1 MRTRSAAFELT
12 LLTVLVMAVL
22 LGAFTWLYFRWERSG
37 MLDEVQRGLSL
48 ASDTLHSSLRH
59 GMMHNE
65 QKEIL
70 NTIERVAHDTR
81 IKRIRL
87 IEHRGGIT
95 LSTVDED
102 LGQRVDRSAASCT
115 LCHTGG
121 GRADSSR
128 ALSSEARTVVE
139 ADTMRAFTPVL
150 AEPGCV
156 TSTCHSR
163 EAESGV
169 LGVIDLSLSLE
180 EVETA
185 LFQSQLQLGGLSL
198 LALILGGGLLWF
210 AMARRFRRPMH
221 DVLSG
226 IRQVAD
232 GDLNHRIPAR
242 VRDEFGELAESFNT
256 MSRQLATVQQGLIQ
270 SERLISMGKLAAG
283 VAHEINNPLTGILS
297 YGEELLEDSNLSDP
311 RRGDYEVIVREA
323 LRCRQ
328 IVRNLLD
335 FARQDKLSLDRVSPR
350 ELVDR
355 ALAVFA
361 RQADF
366 RKIQIRRHIEDD
378 LPAIRVDPVQI
389 QQVLVN
395 LVVNAQQAMVGGG
408 TIDLGVRRL
417 NGGKHIEFSLK
428 DYGPGIPS
436 DIRSRI
442 FEPFFSTKSGKT
454 DGLGLAVCLGIVK
467 HHGGTID
474 LDSEPG
480 QGTTFRVVLP
490 VDGQGLQK
498 KSEGVSDE

>member
-1 MRTRSAAFELT
+1 
-12 LLTVLVMAVL
+12 
-22 LGAFTWLYFRWERSG
+22 
-37 MLDEVQRGLSL
+37 
-48 ASDTLHSSLRH
+48 
-59 GMMHNE
+59 
-65 QKEIL
+65 
-70 NTIERVAHDTR
+70 
-81 IKRIRL
+81 
-87 IEHRGGIT
+87 
-95 LSTVDED
+95 
-102 LGQRVDRSAASCT
+102 
-115 LCHTGG
+115 
-121 GRADSSR
+121 
-128 ALSSEARTVVE
+128 
-139 ADTMRAFTPVL
+139 MRAFTPVL

-156 TSTCHSR
+156 TSDCHSK
-163 EAESGV
+163 EAETGV
-169 LGVIDLSLSLE
+169 LGVIDLSLSLDE
-180 EVETA
+180 EEAA
-185 LFQSQLQLGGLSL
+185 LFRSQLQLGGLSL

-242 VRDEFGELAESFNT
+242 VRDEFGELAE
-256 MSRQLATVQQGLIQ
+256 LIQ

-417 NGGKHIEFSLK
+417 NGGKQIEFSLK
-428 DYGPGIPS
+428 DDGPGIPT
-436 DIRSRI
+436 DVRSRI

-498 KSEGVSDE
+498 KSKGVSDE